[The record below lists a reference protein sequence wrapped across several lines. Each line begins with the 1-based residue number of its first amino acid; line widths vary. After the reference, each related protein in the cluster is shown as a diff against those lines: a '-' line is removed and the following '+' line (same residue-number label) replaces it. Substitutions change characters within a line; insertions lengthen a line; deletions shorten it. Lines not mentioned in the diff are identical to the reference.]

1 MVSSQLYF
9 YHLVELLRTSN
20 ALKESA
26 LDLDGPEDAS
36 LLWRMKAWIEARLSA
51 TKSCL
56 SDIIKALLSATISYL
71 WDIIKGILKQWIWRL
86 ARAILG
92 FLVLGILG
100 AVAGLFRV
108 ILLQSI
114 DSIPVLDSNPGNGFA
129 VLGKLSDY
137 GGIMEVWTGFAVQW
151 TLTNYGRI
159 VELLTGVLEKST
171 WPINCCGHSR
181 ILVFCISIS
190 EPGFAVQW
198 TLTNY
203 GRIVE
208 LLTGVLE
215 NRFGQSLG
223 HSRILGVLY
232 FGSSSRESVVLLG
245 DRQVQVYG
253 WCLDWLDG
261 ERKG

>member
-1 MVSSQLYF
+1 MLISNRNRML
-9 YHLVELLRTSN
+9 HIKLGNTLVVRPACDAPFS
-20 ALKESA
+20 
-26 LDLDGPEDAS
+26 DLDGPEDAS

-159 VELLTGVLEKST
+159 VELLTGVLE
-171 WPINCCGHSR
+171 
-181 ILVFCISIS
+181 
-190 EPGFAVQW
+190 
-198 TLTNY
+198 
-203 GRIVE
+203 
-208 LLTGVLE
+208 

>member
-1 MVSSQLYF
+1 MLISNRNRML
-9 YHLVELLRTSN
+9 HIKLGNTLVVRPACDAPFS
-20 ALKESA
+20 
-26 LDLDGPEDAS
+26 DLDGPEDAS

-100 AVAGLFRV
+100 AVA
-108 ILLQSI
+108 
-114 DSIPVLDSNPGNGFA
+114 GFA